1 METIEKLKR
10 KLIKKLNIEYKEY
23 ISELKELSIDEVIE
37 KSYETAM
44 KQQFLS
50 LLGEENS
57 IERNEVKAL
66 LESDNTLDDL
76 YEQWDHDIN
85 DFGEVINDSFI
96 YSLNEMVESY
106 EESVQLDLEN
116 DENYELIQKII
127 NVMSEVDR
135 SGYCDKLK
143 ERYGISEID
152 TLIVDE
158 ILKDKQER
166 KYLNDFLN
174 DIKDN
179 EHIQHL
185 CENMAFNNRYYNDI
199 EEKILS
205 QIKEMDK
212 ELRNDRIKKSK
223 EMER

>member
-23 ISELKELSIDEVIE
+23 LSELKELSIDEVIE

-50 LLGEENS
+50 LLGEEHS

-66 LESDNTLDDL
+66 LESDNTLDEL

-96 YSLNEMVESY
+96 YSLNEIV
-106 EESVQLDLEN
+106 
-116 DENYELIQKII
+116 ENYEECMQFNIENDYDYELTQMIMDVLSDID
-127 NVMSEVDR
+127 NYN
-135 SGYCDKLK
+135 YCDKLK
-143 ERYGISEID
+143 KRYGISEID

-158 ILKDKQER
+158 ILNDRYETE
-166 KYLNDFLN
+166 YLHDFLIDINN
-174 DIKDN
+174 D

-185 CENMAFNNRYYNDI
+185 CNIKLLSNQYYNNI
-199 EEKILS
+199 HQKILPEL
-205 QIKEMDK
+205 KEKYKEFDK
-212 ELRNDRIKKSK
+212 NKSKSSK